1 MAIIVLSSF
10 AFELKDQE
18 RNQEEIE
25 RIEAVISVE
34 MAAAAM
40 DDSFRRA
47 GAIPF
52 KWEICPGTPKHARSA
67 SASAASAAVSP
78 VPPALAKVAT
88 RQQLALPPCMT
99 SPRASPSP
107 YYHSPRLSSAAACR
121 SAASASPCRSRY
133 AGGGSA
139 YRPRPTAFLDLAPRA
154 TTAPDLYGAAHE
166 ADHDEPAAAPAYG
179 CFPLPLLRRKGSS
192 KKRGGGGYSSGSGGS
207 SSSGSFR
214 SDGEPGGGLRRSAS
228 SSFSFARGGGN
239 RIRLAAGAR
248 QQEEVEAASGS
259 WFF

>member
-1 MAIIVLSSF
+1 
-10 AFELKDQE
+10 
-18 RNQEEIE
+18 
-25 RIEAVISVE
+25 

-40 DDSFRRA
+40 DDSCRRA

-67 SASAASAAVSP
+67 SAAAAVVVSP
-78 VPPALAKVAT
+78 APPHPALAKVAT
-88 RQQLALPPCMT
+88 RQLALPPCMT
-99 SPRASPSP
+99 SPCASPSP

-121 SAASASPCRSRY
+121 SASVSPCRSRY
-133 AGGGSA
+133 AGGGGSA

-154 TTAPDLYGAAHE
+154 TTPDLYGGAAAAQE
-166 ADHDEPAAAPAYG
+166 ADDEPAPAPAYG

-214 SDGEPGGGLRRSAS
+214 SDGEPGGGLRRSTS
-228 SSFSFARGGGN
+228 SSFSFTRGGN
-239 RIRLAAGAR
+239 RIRFAAAGAR
-248 QQEEVEAASGS
+248 QQEVEAASGS